1 MSVEWYKLTAEN
13 ALQQV
18 GSTAD
23 GLHGDEAA
31 RRLAQNGP
39 NELVAKAQRSK
50 WNILLEQFKGILT
63 VLLVIAAIISVVLG
77 DWIEAIAILIIVVLN
92 GVLGYTQESRA
103 EQSMEAL
110 KRMAVPIVR
119 VRRDGQLREVSAR
132 ELVPGDVVILET
144 GNIVPADGRV
154 LSSANLRVEEAA
166 LTGESE
172 PVDKDVGLVFDSDKA
187 LGDRR
192 NMLYSGTIVNYGRG
206 EFVVTGTGM
215 NTELGH
221 IAPDAPVGRG
231 RRHTAASPPRLA
243 GARPGLRRPGPCR
256 RHHRHWPVARHVR
269 R

>member
-103 EQSMEAL
+103 EQSMEAVSYTHL
-110 KRMAVPIVR
+110 DVYKRQGSPR
-119 VRRDGQLREVSAR
+119 TAR
-132 ELVPGDVVILET
+132 G
-144 GNIVPADGRV
+144 G
-154 LSSANLRVEEAA
+154 
-166 LTGESE
+166 
-172 PVDKDVGLVFDSDKA
+172 
-187 LGDRR
+187 
-192 NMLYSGTIVNYGRG
+192 
-206 EFVVTGTGM
+206 
-215 NTELGH
+215 
-221 IAPDAPVGRG
+221 
-231 RRHTAASPPRLA
+231 
-243 GARPGLRRPGPCR
+243 
-256 RHHRHWPVARHVR
+256 
-269 R
+269 